1 MIIPSAVTSI
11 SHVVTVYMV
20 GWLATWLLNN
30 SFILMGQAGPCDLQR
45 GKVRDCRRVDRPH
58 TVTIVS
64 KCHQLRGQ
72 TEIAANYGSISSWDY
87 CLVNECSL
95 FFPMSQPWCV
105 RLSSALSFPRVFID
119 WASLPVRSA
128 RTHLP
133 SIDITSNGY
142 PVCVLGWIVCVQS
155 TWPLSLLFSLKSC
168 SVAEQKA
175 TSRSPPLR
183 VGIVV
188 YLYLRVRV
196 AVVEAAA
203 APCSPAAFQFAV
215 TSCSFT

>member
-1 MIIPSAVTSI
+1 
-11 SHVVTVYMV
+11 
-20 GWLATWLLNN
+20 
-30 SFILMGQAGPCDLQR
+30 MGQAGLRDLQR
-45 GKVRDCRRVDRPH
+45 GKVWDCRRVDRPH
-58 TVTIVS
+58 TVTIVF

-72 TEIAANYGSISSWDY
+72 TRIAAYSGSISSWDY

-95 FFPMSQPWCV
+95 FFQPWCV
-105 RLSSALSFPRVFID
+105 HLSSALSFPRVFID
-119 WASLPVRSA
+119 RAYLLMRSA

-133 SIDITSNGY
+133 SIDITSNSY
-142 PVCVLGWIVCVQS
+142 PVYVLGWIVCVQS

-188 YLYLRVRV
+188 YLYLRVQV

-203 APCSPAAFQFAV
+203 APFSNRISVCCHILFFCIKSIWWILRSYSVNETCDCLMQVAQV
-215 TSCSFT
+215 VKRNNG